1 MPVLVFVLGY
11 AVIALA
17 VLWFLPRSLDPLL
30 RAAAL
35 LAPAIVLSIML
46 TPWTMRRR

>member
-1 MPVLVFVLGY
+1 VPVLAFVLGY

-17 VLWFLPRSLDPLL
+17 VLWFLPRSIDPLP

-35 LAPAIVLSIML
+35 LAPAIILGIL
-46 TPWTMRRR
+46 LAPWTVRRR